1 MKRHLRSIVRY
12 RPIFVPLRGWLYG
25 QRLRRRLPRWPQIM
39 GGRHLRDASMAS
51 AKRKRVLVATSTGGH
66 LAAST
71 LDSALAVALA
81 LRGAEVEVLLCDAA
95 LPVCMLCESHIF
107 PDQDRLLAS
116 GPKPLC
122 GHCYGSAASL
132 YEQMGIPVR
141 TLSSVLTEAD
151 RERARHEAM
160 TADLSHIERF
170 TFEGLEV
177 GSQALAGTLR
187 FYAVGNLDREP
198 KSEPVL
204 RRYLEAAI
212 LTAIAARRLYA
223 DAYDAV
229 VLHHAIYV
237 PQGVLAQA
245 ARDAGV
251 RVVTWNTA
259 YRAGCF
265 LFSHGDTYHFT
276 MMDEPQE
283 EWSSV
288 TWTKE
293 LRDQTIDYLMS
304 RWTGSRD
311 WISYQSAARPGF
323 TAADY
328 GLDDRRP
335 IIGLM
340 TNVTWDAQL
349 YYASNAFPSMRD
361 WVLDT
366 IRWFAS
372 RPDLQ
377 LVVRIHPAE
386 LLNPLV
392 SRQRVADDIA
402 EAFSELPANVRVIA
416 ADDPLNTYALA
427 DACDSVLIY
436 GTKMGVELAPR
447 GIPVIVAG
455 EAWIRN
461 KGIAQQADTREQ
473 YFALLDS
480 LPAGRRLDEAQQERA
495 LKYAFHFFFRRMI
508 PLQFVRARSGWP
520 PFEIAANSLDALKPE
535 ACAGLDIVCRGI
547 LEGAPFLW
555 EHDDHGAAD
564 RTMSEAA

>member
-1 MKRHLRSIVRY
+1 MNRALRRLRGFVRY
-12 RPIFVPLRGWLYG
+12 RSEFVNARGWLFG
-25 QRLRRRLPRWPQIM
+25 RRLRRGLPPWPRVIT
-39 GGRHLRDASMAS
+39 GGRPCSATPSVAT
-51 AKRKRVLVATSTGGH
+51 AKRILIATSTGGH
-66 LAAST
+66 LAASS
-71 LDSALAVALA
+71 LDSALAVALS
-81 LRGAEVEVLLCDAA
+81 LREAEVEVLLCDAA

-107 PDQDRLLAS
+107 PDQNRLLAR
-116 GPKPLC
+116 GPEPLC
-122 GHCYGSAASL
+122 GHCFGAASSL
-132 YEQMGIPVR
+132 YEQMGIRVR
-141 TLSSVLTEAD
+141 RLSSAITAED
-151 RERARHEAM
+151 RARARNEAAA
-160 TADLSHIERF
+160 ADLSDIGHF
-170 TFEGLEV
+170 TFESLDV

-198 KSEPVL
+198 GSEPVL

-223 DAYDAV
+223 GGYDAV

-245 ARDAGV
+245 ARDAGI

-283 EWSSV
+283 EWSSLP
-288 TWTKE
+288 WSPA
-293 LRDQTIDYLMS
+293 LREQTLDYLMS
-304 RWTGSRD
+304 RWTGARD

-323 TAADY
+323 KAADY
-328 GLDDRRP
+328 GLDARRP

-349 YYASNAFPSMRD
+349 YYASNAFPSMRE

-366 IRWFAS
+366 IRWFGS

-402 EAFSELPANVRVIA
+402 KAFPELPSNILVIA
-416 ADDPLNTYALA
+416 ADHPLNTYALA
-427 DACDSVLIY
+427 DACDAVLIY
-436 GTKMGVELAPR
+436 GTKMGVELAAR

-461 KGIAQQADTREQ
+461 KGIAHQAETREQ
-473 YFALLDS
+473 YFDLLEAL
-480 LPAGRRLDEAQQERA
+480 PFGERLDEAQQERA

-508 PLQFVRARSGWP
+508 PLRMVRAQSGWP
-520 PFEIAANSLDALKPE
+520 PFKIAAGSLDALAPGM
-535 ACAGLDIVCRGI
+535 CPGLDIVCRGI
-547 LEGAPFLW
+547 LEGEPFLW
-555 EHDDHGAAD
+555 NDHVLSGAD
-564 RTMSEAA
+564 STLR